1 MWSKINEVLQNK
13 KRLDETLQICD
24 NGMTISD
31 HTKTVTKVNN
41 YFKNVA
47 QELAKNQEKQ
57 TKSFRITGKIPMNT
71 VYF

>member
-1 MWSKINEVLQNK
+1 MKTFDKIKYLNDIKQ
-13 KRLDETLQICD
+13 LD
-24 NGMTISD
+24 
-31 HTKTVTKVNN
+31 TKTVTKVNN
-41 YFKNVA
+41 YFTNVA

>member
-1 MWSKINEVLQNK
+1 MRSKINEVLQNK

-41 YFKNVA
+41 YFTNVA
-47 QELAKNQEKQ
+47 QELAKN
-57 TKSFRITGKIPMNT
+57 
-71 VYF
+71 